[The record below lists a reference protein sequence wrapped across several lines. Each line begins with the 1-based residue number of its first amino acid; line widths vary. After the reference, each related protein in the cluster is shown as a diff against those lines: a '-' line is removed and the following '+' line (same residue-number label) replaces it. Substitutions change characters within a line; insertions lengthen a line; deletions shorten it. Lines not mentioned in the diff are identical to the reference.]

1 MVDPT
6 TVMIGAAVGGLT
18 SAAMGKNPFTG
29 ALLGGAG
36 AGMLGGMGGA
46 GAAAGETAGTTAAT
60 TSGAVSNATYGNPE
74 LISPFTQS
82 GISGG
87 VTNTMG
93 GLPPLMDPKTA
104 GMYSGKAGMLDSNM
118 IPVDD
123 MLSATGRMGV
133 DQPILE
139 GAVSTGGGYSDNILN
154 KIGIGEYN
162 LGSAVDALSDNPKA
176 TATGVL
182 AGVQTPETQNMPIQE
197 PTMTGFNT
205 ANRVTAYEPDM
216 GGFDKSAKGQ
226 FSDTLLA
233 GVQKKQMPYSLYNRS
248 LLG

>member
-104 GMYSGKAGMLDSNM
+104 GMYSGSKGMFDTAGGVVNPAGVSNAIM
-118 IPVDD
+118 TDVPEI
-123 MLSATGRMGV
+123 A
-133 DQPILE
+133 
-139 GAVSTGGGYSDNILN
+139 TGGGYSDNILN

>member
-36 AGMLGGMGGA
+36 AGMLGSMG

-74 LISPFTQS
+74 FISPFTQS

-93 GLPPLMDPKTA
+93 GLPPLMDPQTA
-104 GMYSGKAGMLDSNM
+104 GMYSGSQGMFD
-118 IPVDD
+118 
-123 MLSATGRMGV
+123 TMG
-133 DQPILE
+133 
-139 GAVSTGGGYSDNILN
+139 GAVSPQGVSNAIMTDVPVVATGGGYSDNILN
-154 KIGIGEYN
+154 KIGVGEYN
-162 LGSAVDALSDNPKA
+162 LGNMYDALAENPKA
-176 TATGVL
+176 AATGVL
-182 AGVQTPETQNMPIQE
+182 AGVQTPDTPNMPIQE

-233 GVQKKQMPYSLYNRS
+233 RTQKKEMPYSLYNKS